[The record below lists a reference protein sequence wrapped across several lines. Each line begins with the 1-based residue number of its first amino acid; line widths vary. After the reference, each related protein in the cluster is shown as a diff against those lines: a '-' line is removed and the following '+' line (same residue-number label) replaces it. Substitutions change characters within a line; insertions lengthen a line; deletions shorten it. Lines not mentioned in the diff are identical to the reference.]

1 MPTKALNRFIDR
13 VVSYESDLEL
23 NDVLIRNFLDR
34 PNSQDSIAIAIGVD
48 AARYPRL
55 GSRVNSKNSR
65 NIVGLHLKRTLYIG
79 FIKELYEDFADYLS
93 TSLARA
99 ALAGVDPNRFVG
111 EVRLDLHATEII
123 GAGSWEAVVRLMSE
137 KIFRA
142 LENER
147 STITLIDKIGKR
159 LGLRLEKNILDAAI
173 PYLDARHILVHR
185 DGLVDEVYRNKYPTI
200 ALDGDKIVLNHVV
213 VTAAKQ
219 AVRALAEHIDEKLLA
234 QGLVRNR
241 DIARQRE

>member
-23 NDVLIRNFLDR
+23 SDVLIRNFLDR
-34 PNSQDSIAIAIGVD
+34 QNSQDSIAVAVGVD
-48 AARYPRL
+48 VTRYPRL
-55 GSRVNSKNSR
+55 ANRVNTRNSR

-79 FIKELYEDFADYLS
+79 FVKELYEDFADYLS

-99 ALAGVDPNRFVG
+99 ALAGVDPSRFVG
-111 EVRLDLHATEII
+111 EVKLDLHATEII
-123 GAGSWEAVVRLMSE
+123 GAGSWDAVVKLMSE

-159 LGLRLEKNILDAAI
+159 LGLRLEKNIVDAAI

-185 DGLVDEVYRNKYPTI
+185 DGLVDDIYRNKYPDV
-200 ALDGDKIVLNHVV
+200 ALDGDRIVLNHVV
-213 VTAAKQ
+213 VGTAKQ
-219 AVRALAEHIDEKLLA
+219 TIRALAEHIDQKLLD

-241 DIARQRE
+241 DIAGQRE